1 MRGYRGG
8 AMRSAAG
15 KLLILLSFVWG
26 AVNVLFA
33 QTLVPDSSDIRKELR
48 ETWFE
53 APLSSV
59 RENRTEVRTAK
70 DGNRFQIRLEE
81 TDTTFSVVVAPRT
94 EMSVDVYSESGK
106 TTAMQDV
113 YSSSVPGSWILVRNK
128 RSGNPICVRCYF
140 APDSGVY
147 VQFSPHGKSAYG
159 DFVIF
164 GNYCARQ
171 VPTGLPFERFYAMPF
186 TDVVNLTKHTLPWR
200 YTVRREG
207 AYDTTLSMIRV
218 IRSRLAN
225 LVYADDAMYDENGNP
240 VSILTGAPRR
250 MHTEDAGK
258 MSLSSAGFVKWI
270 ADGIV
275 YPMTRGGLKRRPL
288 LEPTVSYDPVGFQ
301 GVVSEQYNISFA
313 LDWTRNLAA
322 AVFSVATGKTYR
334 YSESGVDMTE
344 DPFAAEMTADGVKNT
359 VGYVKD
365 SGYPASALASLLYVF
380 AAEYPGEC
388 YLAAIRETDRKRI
401 PEVHAFNQ
409 CAIFFPYFDDA
420 GKFQCA
426 VFRNDAESTLAEFSR
441 TFRSDFIHLVRM
453 RTTATFNPQ

>member
-1 MRGYRGG
+1 MRNPVGT
-8 AMRSAAG
+8 
-15 KLLILLSFVWG
+15 LLILLSFVCG
-26 AVNVLFA
+26 AVSVFA
-33 QTLVPDSSDIRKELR
+33 QSAVPDSSDIRKELR

-53 APLSSV
+53 APLASV

-94 EMSVDVYSESGK
+94 EMPVDVYSESGK
-106 TTAMQDV
+106 KSAVQDV
-113 YSSSVPGSWILVRNK
+113 YLSSAPGAWLLVRDK
-128 RSGNPICVRCYF
+128 RSGNPLRIRYYF

-147 VQFSPHGKSAYG
+147 VQFSPLGKSAYA
-159 DFVIF
+159 DFVVF
-164 GNYCARQ
+164 GSYCARQ
-171 VPTGLPFERFYAMPF
+171 VPTGIPFERFYAMSF
-186 TDVVNLTKHTLPWR
+186 SDALSLTKNTLPWR
-200 YTVRREG
+200 YASFHEG
-207 AYDTTLSMIRV
+207 AYDTTLSMIRI

-225 LVYADDAMYDENGNP
+225 LVYADDAMYDEGGNP

-250 MHTEDAGK
+250 MHAEDAGK

-275 YPMTRGGLKRRPL
+275 YPMTRGGLKRPPL
-288 LEPTVSYDPVGFQ
+288 LEPTVRYDPVGYQ
-301 GVVSEQYNISFA
+301 GVLSEKYNISFA

-334 YSESGVDMTE
+334 YPESGVDMTE
-344 DPFAAEMTADGVKNT
+344 DPFASEMTADGIKNT

-365 SGYPASALASLLYVF
+365 SGYSASALAPLLYVF
-380 AAEYPGEC
+380 ASEYPGEC

-401 PEVHAFNQ
+401 PEVHTFNQ
-409 CAIFFPYFDDA
+409 CAIFFPYFDDT

-426 VFRNDAESTLAEFSR
+426 VFRNNSESTLGEFIR
-441 TFRSDFIHLVRM
+441 AFRGDFVHLVRM
-453 RTTATFNPQ
+453 RTTANFKPQ

>member
-1 MRGYRGG
+1 MRGQGRKS
-8 AMRSAAG
+8 MRSIAG
-15 KLLILLSFVWG
+15 KLLILFFFACG
-26 AVNVLFA
+26 AANVLFA
-33 QTLVPDSSDIRKELR
+33 LNVIPDSSDIRKELR

-94 EMSVDVYSESGK
+94 EMPVDVYSESGK
-106 TTAMQDV
+106 ETAMQDV
-113 YSSSVPGSWILVRNK
+113 YSSSAPGSWLLIRDK
-128 RSGNPICVRCYF
+128 RSGNPICVRYYF
-140 APDSGVY
+140 AADSGVY
-147 VQFSPHGKSAYG
+147 IQFSPIGKNAYG

-171 VPTGLPFERFYAMPF
+171 VPTGLPFERFYAMSF
-186 TDVVNLTKHTLPWR
+186 SDIAALTKHTLPWHC
-200 YTVRREG
+200 VAIHED

-250 MHTEDAGK
+250 MHAEDAGK

-275 YPMTRGGLKRRPL
+275 YPMTKGALKRRPL
-288 LEPTVSYDPVGFQ
+288 LEPTVTYDPVGFQ
-301 GVVSEQYNISFA
+301 GVLSEKYNISFA

-322 AVFSVATGKTYR
+322 AVFSVATGKTCLYP
-334 YSESGVDMTE
+334 ESGVDMSE
-344 DPFAAEMTADGVKNT
+344 DPFAAEMTADGIKNT

-365 SGYPASALASLLYVF
+365 SGYPASSLASLLYVF
-380 AAEYPGEC
+380 AVEYPGEC

-409 CAIFFPYFDDA
+409 CAIFFPYFDTA

-426 VFRNDAESTLAEFSR
+426 VFRNNAESTLAEFSR
-441 TFRSDFIHLVRM
+441 TFRNDFIHLTRM

>member
-70 DGNRFQIRLEE
+70 GGNRFQIRLEE

-94 EMSVDVYSESGK
+94 EMPVDVYSESGK

-113 YSSSVPGSWILVRNK
+113 YSSSAPGAWLLIRNK
-128 RSGNPICVRCYF
+128 RSGNPICVRYYF

-200 YTVRREG
+200 YTVRQEG

-225 LVYADDAMYDENGNP
+225 LIYADDAMYDENGNP

-250 MHTEDAGK
+250 MHAEDAGK

-275 YPMTRGGLKRRPL
+275 YPMTSGGLKRRPL
-288 LEPTVSYDPVGFQ
+288 LEPTVSCDPVGFQ
-301 GVVSEQYNISFA
+301 GIVSEQYNISFA

-334 YSESGVDMTE
+334 YPESGVDMTE
-344 DPFAAEMTADGVKNT
+344 DPFAAEMTADGIKNT

-426 VFRNDAESTLAEFSR
+426 VFRNDAESTLGEFSR